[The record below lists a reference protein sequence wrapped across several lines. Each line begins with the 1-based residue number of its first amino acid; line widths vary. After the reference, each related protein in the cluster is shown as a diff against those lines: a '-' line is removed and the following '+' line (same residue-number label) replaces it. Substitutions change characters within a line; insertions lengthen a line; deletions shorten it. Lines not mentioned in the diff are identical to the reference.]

1 MLEFFEPIFSAEGFV
16 SLLTL
21 AVLEVVL
28 GIDNIV
34 FISILASRLKH
45 EEQNRARVIGLSLAL
60 VMRIILLFLIS
71 WIVGF
76 TKPLIDDFF
85 GLEISIRDVILFAGG
100 LFLIYKSTT
109 EIHSKLEGENEEEGS
124 VKGKKMT
131 LPSAVTQIILLDI
144 VFSFDSILTAIGLV
158 DNPKRDLSIM
168 IVAVIMSL
176 FVMLFFSKYISNFIN
191 KHPTVKM
198 LALSFLLMIG
208 LLLVVE
214 AFHVHVPKG
223 YVYFAMAFSLLVET
237 LNMRAKKTTSNG
249 PVELKSVLREEK
261 EKKVKKKEK
270 LK

>member
-1 MLEFFEPIFSAEGFV
+1 MLEFFEPILSAEGLI

-21 AVLEVVL
+21 ALLEVVL

-34 FISILASRLKH
+34 FISILASRLKP
-45 EEQNRARVIGLSLAL
+45 EEQNKARVLGLSLAL
-60 VMRIILLFLIS
+60 IMRIILLFLIS

-85 GLEISIRDVILFAGG
+85 GLEISVRDVILFLGG

-109 EIHSKLEGENEEEGS
+109 EIHGKLEGENEEHGGI
-124 VKGKKMT
+124 KGKMT
-131 LPSAVTQIILLDI
+131 LLSAITQIILLDI

-158 DNPKRDLSIM
+158 DDPKRDLSIM
-168 IVAVIMSL
+168 VVAVIISL
-176 FVMLFFSKYISNFIN
+176 FVMLFFAKYISDFIDR
-191 KHPTVKM
+191 HPTVKM

-223 YVYFAMAFSLLVET
+223 YVYFAMAFSLLVEV
-237 LNMRAKKTTSNG
+237 LNMRAKRTSE
-249 PVELKSVLREEK
+249 PVELKSPLRNDIK
-261 EKKVKKKEK
+261 PTKDKKKEK